1 MNRYVWATLVFP
13 VLYVIASFIMYDA
26 NPANWATEFRG
37 VIAFIG
43 VTVYFLIATALYW
56 QD

>member
-37 VIAFIG
+37 VIAVIG
-43 VTVYFLIATALYW
+43 SSVYFLIATAPHW
-56 QD
+56 DD